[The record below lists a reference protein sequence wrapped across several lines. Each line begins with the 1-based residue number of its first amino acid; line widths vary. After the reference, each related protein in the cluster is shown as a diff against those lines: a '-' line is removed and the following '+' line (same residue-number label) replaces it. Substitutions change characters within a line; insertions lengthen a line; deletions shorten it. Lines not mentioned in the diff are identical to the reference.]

1 MRVTRSGKVI
11 VVRYDIAAVVTISGV
26 QQSRAPAPR
35 LSVFAEGKKGW
46 QLIAHANFN
55 VAT

>member
-1 MRVTRSGKVI
+1 MTRSGKVI
-11 VVRYDIAAVVTISGV
+11 VVRFDIAAVVTISGV